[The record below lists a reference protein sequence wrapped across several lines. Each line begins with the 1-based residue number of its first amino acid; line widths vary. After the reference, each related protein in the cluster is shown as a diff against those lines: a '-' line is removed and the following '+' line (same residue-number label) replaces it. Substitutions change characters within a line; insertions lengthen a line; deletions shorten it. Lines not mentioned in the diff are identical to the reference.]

1 MAGMMK
7 KMSMKKARVDEDTD
21 WTSIY
26 IASILS
32 FVGSTQFSL
41 YFSSLWPYLQ
51 TVGFVIFW

>member
-1 MAGMMK
+1 
-7 KMSMKKARVDEDTD
+7 MSSIRQKLSIRRKLEETTD

-26 IASILS
+26 IASSLS

-51 TVGFVIFW
+51 LVS